1 MILCLTMSNNCF
13 TMMKRVMS
21 SMINREIKIGV
32 IYQHYKGNFYE
43 VIAIARDSENPDS
56 RRVIYKALYD
66 TPKFGKNSIWDR
78 PYEMFA
84 EQVVINGIKQN
95 RFKEIDSKKA

>member
-1 MILCLTMSNNCF
+1 MSNTHCF
-13 TMMKRVMS
+13 AMMKRMMS

-43 VIAIARDSENPDS
+43 VIAIARDSENPES

-66 TPKFGKNSIWDR
+66 TPKFGRNSVWDR
-78 PYEMFA
+78 SYEMFA
-84 EQVVINGIKQN
+84 EEVIINGIKQD
-95 RFKEIDSKKA
+95 RFKEIISKKA